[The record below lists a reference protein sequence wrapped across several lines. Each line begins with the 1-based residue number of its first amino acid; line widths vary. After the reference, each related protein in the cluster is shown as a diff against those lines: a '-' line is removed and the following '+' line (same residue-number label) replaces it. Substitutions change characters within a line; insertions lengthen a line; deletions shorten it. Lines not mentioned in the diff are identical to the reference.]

1 MTQELSSLVDG
12 ELDALE
18 ADRIITGCCR
28 IAEHTATWQAYHLIG
43 DVMRGD
49 NAGRP
54 GSAERIIESL
64 GKEPT
69 VLSPRRRFSEGAGRI
84 AFAAAASVATMA
96 AVGWIGFTSRGAP
109 EVPLAARDSASGAVP
124 VLATAA
130 VQPPMNVNDYLVA
143 HRQMPASDVYRAVAN
158 RPAAGA
164 RP

>member
-1 MTQELSSLVDG
+1 MTQELSSLMDG

-18 ADRIITGCCR
+18 ADRTITGCYR
-28 IAEHTATWQAYHLIG
+28 STEHSATWQAYHLIG

-49 NAGRP
+49 HAGRP
-54 GSAERIIESL
+54 GAADRIIDLL

-69 VLSPRRRFSEGAGRI
+69 VLSPRRRFSQGAGRI
-84 AFAAAASVATMA
+84 AFAAAASVATIA
-96 AVGWIGFTSRGAP
+96 AVGWIGFASRGGP
-109 EVPLAARDSASGAVP
+109 EVPLAARDAVSGVVP
-124 VLATAA
+124 VSAMA
-130 VQPPMNVNDYLVA
+130 QPPMNVNDYLVA

>member
-1 MTQELSSLVDG
+1 MTQDLSSLMDG
-12 ELDALE
+12 ELDATE

-28 IAEHTATWQAYHLIG
+28 SPENTATWQAYHLIG
-43 DVMRGD
+43 DVLRGD

-54 GSAERIIESL
+54 GSADRIISL
-64 GKEPT
+64 LGQEAT
-69 VLSPRRRFSEGAGRI
+69 VLSPRKRFSQGAGRI
-84 AFAAAASVATMA
+84 AFAAAASVATIA

-109 EVPLAARDSASGAVP
+109 ESSLAGRDTASDIVPVSAS
-124 VLATAA
+124 